1 MDLVLDTSEELH
13 EISSWLEP
21 ALFENTVQERS
32 HLWEMNCGERLPVAH
47 LTFSYLHACVEL
59 SILWSSRCWT
69 PKKRKLKKVF
79 VSSRAVEPEPKFQ
92 APAPRI

>member
-32 HLWEMNCGERLPVAH
+32 HL
-47 LTFSYLHACVEL
+47 
-59 SILWSSRCWT
+59 
-69 PKKRKLKKVF
+69 
-79 VSSRAVEPEPKFQ
+79 
-92 APAPRI
+92 